1 MVQKKGKSPCNFRGI
16 RRERSK
22 MAVTMVMIMFSVLLP
37 LVYGSSSPCQ
47 LCPGQLGVHLCTSIT
62 SCVRIINYEP
72 IREIRLLRCGIRIAG
87 LDAGQRPLIR
97 DVHGNICNGEYFF
110 YIKAISCFLFVL
122 RQFLVF
128 YLFCIIVKPTLQPS
142 LYN

>member
-1 MVQKKGKSPCNFRGI
+1 MNHMVQKKGKSPCNFRGI

-22 MAVTMVMIMFSVLLP
+22 MAMTMVMIMFSVLLP

-72 IREIRLLRCGIRIAG
+72 IREIRLFRCGIRIAG

-110 YIKAISCFLFVL
+110 IL

-128 YLFCIIVKPTLQPS
+128 YLFCVNFLCFICFAS
-142 LYN
+142 L